1 MICIIA
7 CVSNSI
13 LAYKSLYFA
22 SLTVKD
28 GLSNMYITDIA
39 KDSLG
44 YMWFATGD
52 GLNRY
57 DGHSMEVFYY
67 QGTNNPYS
75 ISNNYILSL
84 AADRYKNLWIGTY
97 DGLNYFDSQTK
108 TFMKFFHKEDD
119 SNSLSNNYIRRV
131 RISKKGN
138 IWVATNNGVNLYD
151 PISKTFQRFHTS
163 VGKKASRINDIL
175 EKDGQLLIATDS
187 CLYFLDILENKIL
200 NSLTLVQPSTISN
213 AICEDEKGRI
223 YVGTN
228 DGLFEIDFAQQKI
241 KRKYTAHADIPL
253 SISDNSIRNICQ
265 DTNGNLLLAT
275 FNGINILDKERN
287 VFTSFR
293 QISGTD
299 NGLLHFSFHSVFF
312 RCLNWY
318 LVGR

>member
-1 MICIIA
+1 MLYRFFMICIIA

-97 DGLNYFDSQTK
+97 DGLNYLTPKQK
-108 TFMKFFHKEDD
+108 
-119 SNSLSNNYIRRV
+119 
-131 RISKKGN
+131 
-138 IWVATNNGVNLYD
+138 
-151 PISKTFQRFHTS
+151 
-163 VGKKASRINDIL
+163 
-175 EKDGQLLIATDS
+175 LL
-187 CLYFLDILENKIL
+187 
-200 NSLTLVQPSTISN
+200 
-213 AICEDEKGRI
+213 
-223 YVGTN
+223 
-228 DGLFEIDFAQQKI
+228 
-241 KRKYTAHADIPL
+241 
-253 SISDNSIRNICQ
+253 
-265 DTNGNLLLAT
+265 
-275 FNGINILDKERN
+275 
-287 VFTSFR
+287 
-293 QISGTD
+293 
-299 NGLLHFSFHSVFF
+299 
-312 RCLNWY
+312 
-318 LVGR
+318 